1 VIIYPKFTGVTNRM
15 RVKCD
20 QNQSFEFN
28 PASSAL
34 LCIDYQMD
42 FLSEKGLCAERELP
56 IDVLRRTLAP
66 SRRVLAGARAG
77 GMKVLHTRECYAP
90 DLSDL
95 NAFRRER
102 DTIIGV
108 PGPLG
113 RFLVRGE
120 PGTAIVPE
128 MAPAADEPVINKP
141 GFSAFFGTHLDEL
154 LRESGISHLV
164 LVGVTTQVC
173 ISSTL
178 RAAVDYGYFPLLL
191 EDCCAAWDLRDHEAS
206 IRIIFSENHQFGWV
220 SDSTRFLDSL

>member
-1 VIIYPKFTGVTNRM
+1 M

-28 PASSAL
+28 PTSTAL

-66 SRRVLAGARAG
+66 SRRVLAGARAAG
-77 GMKVLHTRECYAP
+77 IKVLHTRECYAP

-102 DTIIGV
+102 DTIIGA

-113 RFLVRGE
+113 RFLIRGE
-120 PGTAIVPE
+120 QGTIIVDE
-128 MAPAADEPVINKP
+128 MAPRPSEPVIDKP
-141 GFSAFFGTHLDEL
+141 GFSAFYGTELDAL
-154 LRESGISHLV
+154 
-164 LVGVTTQVC
+164 
-173 ISSTL
+173 
-178 RAAVDYGYFPLLL
+178 
-191 EDCCAAWDLRDHEAS
+191 
-206 IRIIFSENHQFGWV
+206 
-220 SDSTRFLDSL
+220 

>member
-1 VIIYPKFTGVTNRM
+1 M

-20 QNQSFEFN
+20 QDQLFEFN
-28 PASSAL
+28 PASTAL
-34 LCIDYQMD
+34 LCIDFQMD
-42 FLSEKGLCAERELP
+42 FLSENGLCAERELP
-56 IDVLRRTLAP
+56 IGVLRRTLEP
-66 SRRVLAGARAG
+66 SRRVLAGARAA
-77 GMKVLHTRECYAP
+77 GMTVLYTRECYAP

-113 RFLVRGE
+113 RFLLRGE

-128 MAPAADEPVINKP
+128 MAPAADETIIDKP
-141 GFSAFFGTHLDEL
+141 GFSAFFRTGLDEL
-154 LRESGISHLV
+154 LRQSGISHLI

-173 ISSTL
+173 VSSTI
-178 RAAVDYGYFPLLL
+178 RAAVDHGYFPLLL

-206 IRIIFSENHQFGWV
+206 IRVIFSENHQFGWV
-220 SDSTRFLDSL
+220 SDSTRFLNSL

>member
-1 VIIYPKFTGVTNRM
+1 M

-20 QNQSFEFN
+20 QDQLFEFN
-28 PASSAL
+28 PVSTAL
-34 LCIDYQMD
+34 LCIDFQMD

-56 IDVLRRTLAP
+56 IGVLRRTLEP
-66 SRRVLAGARAG
+66 SRRVLAGARAA
-77 GMKVLHTRECYAP
+77 GMKVLYTRECYAP

-113 RFLVRGE
+113 RFLLRGE

-128 MAPAADEPVINKP
+128 MAPAADETIIDKP
-141 GFSAFFGTHLDEL
+141 GFSAFFRTPLDAL
-154 LRESGISHLV
+154 LRQSGISHLI

-173 ISSTL
+173 VSSTI
-178 RAAVDYGYFPLLL
+178 RAAVDHGYFPLLL

-220 SDSTRFLDSL
+220 SDSTRFLNSL